1 MRYGRLSLR
10 PFATSGLSAVPLV
23 RKGAIHI
30 RGEAQHEVQPE
41 TLDSYSLVD
50 VPAEDSRDRQV
61 EKVRLLWT
69 RRRFL
74 VRGAGAGL
82 VFSTILAF
90 LIPKLYVSTTQL
102 MPPDSQSASL
112 SSMAMMASMAAKV
125 GGATG
130 GGLSSMV
137 GDLLGVKTTGD
148 LFIGVLKSRTVQN
161 SLVQQFDLRKIY
173 RVRLVEKARLKLDQS
188 TSISE
193 DRKSGIITIA
203 VTDRSPQRAAALAK
217 AYVDELN
224 SLVANLS
231 TSSARREREFL
242 EERLKVVKQGLDDS
256 TNQLAQFSSKNSTL
270 DLETEAK
277 AMLDAAA
284 NLEGQLVAAQSELEG
299 LRQVY
304 TDNNSRVQVLKARI
318 AELQKEVGKFT
329 GANQMADGKSNA
341 APGST
346 GGIPFPSIRNLP
358 LLGVKYA
365 DYYRSAKIQ
374 ETVYELLT
382 QQYEIAKVQE
392 AKETPTVKVLDAAL
406 VPEEKS
412 FPPRAMIIMVGTSAI
427 FVVCVIW
434 ILALERWKDVDVRDP
449 RKLFIE
455 EVVETTKLHLRRL
468 SARVLLRN

>member
-1 MRYGRLSLR
+1 MT
-10 PFATSGLSAVPLV
+10 P
-23 RKGAIHI
+23 I
-30 RGEAQHEVQPE
+30 RGEAQDAVRQE
-41 TLDSYSLVD
+41 TLGGYSLVE
-50 VPAEDSRDRQV
+50 VPVEDSRERQV
-61 EKVRLLWT
+61 EKVRLLWA

-74 VRGAGAGL
+74 IRAVVAGL
-82 VFSTILAF
+82 VVSAVCAF
-90 LIPKLYVSTTQL
+90 LTPKLYVSTTQL

-125 GGATG
+125 GGAAG
-130 GGLSSMV
+130 GGLTSMV
-137 GDLLGVKTTGD
+137 GDLLGVKTTGA

-161 SLVQQFDLRKIY
+161 ALVQQFDLKTVY
-173 RVRLVEKARLKLDQS
+173 GKSLVEKARLRLDQN

-224 SLVANLS
+224 SLVAGLS

-256 TNQLAQFSSKNSTL
+256 TNQLAQFSSNNSTL
-270 DLETEAK
+270 DLENEAK

-299 LRQVY
+299 LRQIY

-318 AELQKEVGKFT
+318 AELKKEVGKFSGT
-329 GANQMADGKSNA
+329 NDIGGKQGSQPPN
-341 APGST
+341 ST
-346 GGIPFPSIRNLP
+346 GGIPFPSIRSLP

-406 VPEEKS
+406 IPEEKS
-412 FPPRAMIIMVGTSAI
+412 FPPRGIIIMVGTSII

-434 ILALERWKDVDVRDP
+434 VLAVERWKDVDARDP
-449 RKLFIE
+449 RKIFIE
-455 EVVETTKLHLRRL
+455 EVVEKAKLRVRRL
-468 SARVLLRN
+468 SNRHGLGA

>member
-1 MRYGRLSLR
+1 
-10 PFATSGLSAVPLV
+10 
-23 RKGAIHI
+23 
-30 RGEAQHEVQPE
+30 
-41 TLDSYSLVD
+41 
-50 VPAEDSRDRQV
+50 
-61 EKVRLLWT
+61 
-69 RRRFL
+69 
-74 VRGAGAGL
+74 
-82 VFSTILAF
+82 
-90 LIPKLYVSTTQL
+90 
-102 MPPDSQSASL
+102 
-112 SSMAMMASMAAKV
+112 MMASMAAKV
-125 GGATG
+125 GGAAG
-130 GGLSSMV
+130 GGLTSMV
-137 GDLLGVKTTGD
+137 GDLLGVKTTGA

-161 SLVQQFDLRKIY
+161 ALVQQFDLKTVY
-173 RVRLVEKARLKLDQS
+173 GKSLVEKARLRLDQN

-224 SLVANLS
+224 SLVAGLS

-256 TNQLAQFSSKNSTL
+256 TNQLAQFSSNNSTL
-270 DLETEAK
+270 DLENEAK

-299 LRQVY
+299 LRQIY

-318 AELQKEVGKFT
+318 AELKKEVGKFSGT
-329 GANQMADGKSNA
+329 NDIGGKQGSQPPN
-341 APGST
+341 ST
-346 GGIPFPSIRNLP
+346 GGIPFPSIRSLP

-406 VPEEKS
+406 IPEEKS
-412 FPPRAMIIMVGTSAI
+412 FPPRGIIIMVGTSII

-434 ILALERWKDVDVRDP
+434 VLAVERWKDVDARDP
-449 RKLFIE
+449 RKIFIE
-455 EVVETTKLHLRRL
+455 EVVEKAKLRVRRL
-468 SARVLLRN
+468 SNRHGLGA